1 MLRRV
6 RVGGG
11 VGGITALPQYRS
23 GRFDMLV
30 SERQS
35 IVIPSARLGR
45 RGFLKGLCGTS
56 ALSVLGGCGTL
67 SSEPSLPPVGT
78 VGQAAFL
85 APLSGPQSAV
95 GQMMR
100 AAASLGGN
108 DIGPGAEVAVYD
120 SGGTEEEA
128 VTAARAAVAGG
139 ARMLLGPLLS
149 GQSRAVAAAVG
160 RVPVV
165 ALTNDSSVAG
175 GNLFVFGIT
184 PLQSARA
191 VIGFAAT
198 RGKRRIGVV
207 VPSTEFGQLQS
218 TAAATAGAA
227 VGATVLA
234 PVVTDTSAD
243 LISRLGHDGALPNA
257 VYLPIVGGA
266 FTEQAAVLKAA
277 GVQILGSDQW
287 SSIIPYRT
295 PALLDAWFAAPDP
308 IRYEAFALAFE
319 EQSGGEAGV
328 LAGLA
333 FDAVEM
339 ARLLG
344 RLGQQDRE
352 GLLRDGGF
360 DGVLGPYRFTDAGQ
374 CDRALAV
381 LGVQQGATVLIGA
394 TGG

>member
-1 MLRRV
+1 MLRPSRLISTRSHGWFGDPKKEGTIIVDIADRLAVHRFHQIPCLLFRAARSTIMIVNYSIGIIASDQSKFIQEGIADCRDTCVPQVGSRPAMARAMEGISGKYRLMASKVAVASQRAAQKSCDLTSRRV

-11 VGGITALPQYRS
+11 VGGITALPRYRS
-23 GRFDMLV
+23 GRSDMLV

-67 SSEPSLPPVGT
+67 GGEPSLPPAGT
-78 VGQAAFL
+78 VGKAAFL

-165 ALTNDSSVAG
+165 ALTNDSRVAG

-218 TAAATAGAA
+218 QRPRRRGF
-227 VGATVLA
+227 G
-234 PVVTDTSAD
+234 
-243 LISRLGHDGALPNA
+243 RGN
-257 VYLPIVGGA
+257 
-266 FTEQAAVLKAA
+266 
-277 GVQILGSDQW
+277 
-287 SSIIPYRT
+287 R
-295 PALLDAWFAAPDP
+295 
-308 IRYEAFALAFE
+308 
-319 EQSGGEAGV
+319 SGTG
-328 LAGLA
+328 
-333 FDAVEM
+333 
-339 ARLLG
+339 
-344 RLGQQDRE
+344 
-352 GLLRDGGF
+352 RDGYVRRS
-360 DGVLGPYRFTDAGQ
+360 DFTAWP
-374 CDRALAV
+374 
-381 LGVQQGATVLIGA
+381 
-394 TGG
+394 

>member
-1 MLRRV
+1 M
-6 RVGGG
+6 
-11 VGGITALPQYRS
+11 
-23 GRFDMLV
+23 
-30 SERQS
+30 
-35 IVIPSARLGR
+35 
-45 RGFLKGLCGTS
+45 GLCGTS
-56 ALSVLGGCGTL
+56 ALGLLGGCGAIGG
-67 SSEPSLPPVGT
+67 EPALPPAGT
-78 VGQAAFL
+78 IGKAAFL
-85 APLSGPQSAV
+85 APLSGPQSSV

-120 SGGTEEEA
+120 SGGSEEQA
-128 VTAARAAVAGG
+128 VAAAQAAVAGG
-139 ARMLLGPLLS
+139 AQMLLGPLLS

-165 ALTNDSSVAG
+165 ALTNDSTVAG

-198 RGKRRIGVV
+198 RGKRRVGVV
-207 VPSTEFGQLQS
+207 VPSTAFGQLH
-218 TAAATAGAA
+218 AAAAAA
-227 VGATVLA
+227 VGAGVGASVLA
-234 PVVTDTSAD
+234 PVVTDTAAGLVD
-243 LISRLGHDGALPNA
+243 RLRSDGTLPDA
-257 VYLPIVGGA
+257 VYLPVVGGA

-277 GVQILGSDQW
+277 GIQILGSDQW
-287 SSIIPYRT
+287 SAIIPYRT

-344 RLGQQDRE
+344 RLGQQNRA

-360 DGVLGPYRFTDAGQ
+360 DGVLGPYRFTEGGQ

-394 TGG
+394 TGA